1 MKTFHQDSSESASPI
16 KTPKHYACLERKA
29 IIETR
34 GQKHMINVL
43 LDSCSNIKRM
53 NQDTARRLNIPTE
66 ARDSLLKITTFNGE
80 TAPTGGIF
88 YTHPILLEISANS
101 HRSMISCEV
110 VNAGKYDLII
120 PFEWWNN
127 EHPLKNV
134 ANPVEWVFH
143 EEKCDANME
152 DGAVADLYEW
162 DEAVAYDDEAQY
174 VGWIAGWDE
183 GGIPLE
189 TLLKPYW
196 QYKELFEEK
205 KAKMLAPRGMFD
217 HAINLKEGAEPH
229 GVRFT
234 LCRPTR

>member
-1 MKTFHQDSSESASPI
+1 
-16 KTPKHYACLERKA
+16 
-29 IIETR
+29 
-34 GQKHMINVL
+34 MINVL
-43 LDSCSNIKRM
+43 LDSCSNINLM

-66 ARDSLLKITTFNGE
+66 ARDSLLKITTFYGE

-88 YTHPILLEISANS
+88 YTIPILLDIGANG

-152 DGAVADLYEW
+152 DS
-162 DEAVAYDDEAQY
+162 
-174 VGWIAGWDE
+174 
-183 GGIPLE
+183 
-189 TLLKPYW
+189 
-196 QYKELFEEK
+196 
-205 KAKMLAPRGMFD
+205 
-217 HAINLKEGAEPH
+217 
-229 GVRFT
+229 
-234 LCRPTR
+234 